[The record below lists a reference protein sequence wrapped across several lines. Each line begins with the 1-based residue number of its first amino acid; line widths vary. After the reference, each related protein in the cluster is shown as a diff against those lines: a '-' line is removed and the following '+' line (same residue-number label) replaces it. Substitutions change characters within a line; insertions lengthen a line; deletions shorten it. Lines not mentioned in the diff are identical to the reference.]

1 MYRVSVIIGTRPE
14 AIKLA
19 PIILKFKQ
27 NKSVNLR
34 IILSGQHLEI
44 VSQVMHLFKLKADH
58 NLEVMKE
65 SQSISTI
72 NAKILIKLEAEF
84 KNPKP

>member
-1 MYRVSVIIGTRPE
+1 MFKVTVIIGTRPE

-27 NKSVNLR
+27 YKNINLR

-44 VSQVMHLFKLKADH
+44 VSQVMHF
-58 NLEVMKE
+58 
-65 SQSISTI
+65 
-72 NAKILIKLEAEF
+72 
-84 KNPKP
+84 